1 METSD
6 WWAGQLLLKDVWRFA
21 GIGYGALCVM
31 TPGLRLMQQLPV
43 DSWDSLQ
50 LVKICLLAT
59 SYIMNR
65 Y

>member
-6 WWAGQLLLKDVWRFA
+6 WWAGQLPSKDVWRFA

-43 DSWDSLQ
+43 DSLDSLQ
-50 LVKICLLAT
+50 LVKFVC
-59 SYIMNR
+59 
-65 Y
+65 